1 MKKKNLAIY
10 ALVGAMAMSPI
21 FTSCVDSEE
30 TTSVTAIR
38 NANAEQL
45 QAIADLN
52 NAKAASTTA
61 MAAADAALINAKAE
75 AQKAQKEYNEAKA
88 AWYNTQDEEAKAA
101 LQVTIKQAEA
111 DLARIQGEIDKQ
123 AITIQA
129 TLLQAEYNLL
139 VAQKDL
145 ENANKNFDEY
155 QKAKLQG
162 LAQEYADAVSQLIGY
177 QQQLTAEKSKLVK
190 LETGL
195 MKAEDALEA
204 KIAENNNQI
213 ALNNIQIEGYKQYV
227 DYREDMD
234 ALYLEYREAYAA
246 YSVAYNKRNVAQGA
260 WNKAMNEVNY
270 NAYYEAWD
278 AINEDEFYNF
288 VLWNSVEME
297 EDTWYWVWD
306 ISRYFNGNENYENIE
321 HKYVAESGDEFTYP
335 NWIGQTYSFEYELN
349 ADIRQLELE
358 ALNLTTPASNRI
370 DVLTDDIQANET
382 ALTAA
387 ATATADA
394 KTAWDNAA
402 DADKD
407 AKKAEYEAALNTE
420 LGLKQSIEND
430 KQELENLTKYIASI
444 EKALDMAK
452 NAETLNA
459 ALQEKIEAYNQAL
472 MDANAKVFAA
482 WEEYQE
488 LQITWTEAYAE
499 YDALYSLYWNANS
512 VDSQIKN
519 LEDSNKQL
527 LEEIADAEKLLTQY
541 EGYEMPYEVAI
552 ELQKQWI
559 AVKEAIVAVQEV
571 KVEEAKAA
579 LDAAMP
585 TEEEE
590 E

>member
-75 AQKAQKEYNEAKA
+75 AQKAQKEYNEALA

-129 TLLQAEYNLL
+129 TLLQAEYDLL

-358 ALNLTTPASNRI
+358 ALNLTTPASDRI

-387 ATATADA
+387 ATATANA

-402 DADKD
+402 EADKD

-430 KQELENLTKYIASI
+430 KQALENLTKYIARI
-444 EKALDMAK
+444 EKALEMAK

-472 MDANAKVFAA
+472 MDVHAEVFAA

-488 LQITWTEAYAE
+488 LQIAWTKASAE
-499 YDALYSLYWNANS
+499 YFALNSLYWNANS
-512 VDSQIKN
+512 VDGQIKN

-585 TEEEE
+585 TEKEEE
-590 E
+590 